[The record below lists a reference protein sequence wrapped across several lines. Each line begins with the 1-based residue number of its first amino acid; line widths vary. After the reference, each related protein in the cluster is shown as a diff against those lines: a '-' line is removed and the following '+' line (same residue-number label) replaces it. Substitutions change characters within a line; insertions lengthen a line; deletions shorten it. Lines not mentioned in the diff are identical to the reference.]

1 VTTVEFAVKG
11 GSLFI
16 NGELSRYSLALI
28 RNNNYSSYL
37 KCSEIVVDLSQVTRV
52 DTAGLAWLFCLL
64 EQANALSCRMTFSH
78 LPVKLDKLIA
88 LSGVDGLLPMATN
101 T

>member
-1 VTTVEFAVKG
+1 MVAVKLTAEEG
-11 GSLFI
+11 RLLI

-28 RNNNYSSYL
+28 TNNNYSSYL

-52 DTAGLAWLFCLL
+52 DTAGLAWLFCLF
-64 EQANALSCRMTFSH
+64 EQANALSCQMTFSDF
-78 LPVKLDKLIA
+78 PVKLHKLIA

-101 T
+101 A